1 MKNLIFTAAAVLAF
15 GFANAQS
22 ENDSAKT
29 FGFAENDIFVEG
41 NLGFTSTDNK
51 NTNAKTNS
59 VQFSPKV
66 SYFISENVAI
76 GVQVGVG
83 SAKGELNGVDVS
95 KSSSFN
101 AGVFGRYYFLEL
113 GKRFKTYGSANIDFG
128 SAKSGLGNAEVKSNG
143 TSVYHYDELMNHK
156 DDIDV
161 LVLCGSSERD
171 LRSQSPDLAQHFN
184 IVDSFDMHAITLDH
198 VNAVDE
204 VAKANMPCI
213 SVTFAVFQLLIF

>member
-22 ENDSAKT
+22 QDDSAKT

-66 SYFISENVAI
+66 SYFISDNVAI

-143 TSVYHYDELMNHK
+143 TAVGVGLGLNYFVTER
-156 DDIDV
+156 IV
-161 LVLCGSSERD
+161 LNFGLRNILSYNTSKVDAPGAKSSSNFGFDLNGNVANPFAAGSFGVGYR
-171 LRSQSPDLAQHFN
+171 F
-184 IVDSFDMHAITLDH
+184 
-198 VNAVDE
+198 
-204 VAKANMPCI
+204 
-213 SVTFAVFQLLIF
+213 